1 MRLMLGWPTKLEMC
15 LNHRGPTARGY
26 NALGRQRDVLHGFK
40 SVATP
45 SSQPM
50 EECCALKC
58 YLHHSQ
64 IKIDMPFF
72 LSPIKR
78 VAN

>member
-1 MRLMLGWPTKLEMC
+1 MLGWPTKLEMC

-45 SSQPM
+45 SSQP
-50 EECCALKC
+50 KT
-58 YLHHSQ
+58 
-64 IKIDMPFF
+64 
-72 LSPIKR
+72 
-78 VAN
+78 